1 MSHNSHSATPSAVPA
16 SLIAERR
23 AGWHAFTR
31 FIVAN
36 CVAIAALLLLM
47 LVFLRIL

>member
-1 MSHNSHSATPSAVPA
+1 MSSHSTEPQAVPA
-16 SLIAERR
+16 DLVAERA

-31 FIVAN
+31 FTKVN
-36 CVAIAALLLLM
+36 CIAIAALLVLM

>member
-1 MSHNSHSATPSAVPA
+1 MGSHSTVPQPVPA
-16 SLIAERR
+16 ALIAERT

-36 CVAIAALLLLM
+36 CVTIAGILILM
-47 LVFLRIL
+47 LIFLRIL

>member
-1 MSHNSHSATPSAVPA
+1 MSSPSSVPQQVPA
-16 SLIAERR
+16 SLIAERT

-36 CVAIAALLLLM
+36 CVSVAVILMLM